1 MMSDQN
7 QKEQFAADLEQRFR
21 DVMQWAVTTWPDTD
35 HPISLGDFEDVQKTV
50 QAISQRLRHPSGEAL
65 APSEGGA
72 QFVNIAPAPWP

>member
-1 MMSDQN
+1 MSDQN

-21 DVMQWAVTTWPDTD
+21 DVMQWAVTTWPDPD
-35 HPISLGDFEDVQKTV
+35 HPISLGDFEDVQKAA

>member
-1 MMSDQN
+1 MSNQQ

-21 DVMQWAVTTWPDTD
+21 DVMQWAVTSWPDPD
-35 HPISLGDFEDVQKTV
+35 HPIAIEDFEDVHKAV
-50 QAISQRLRHPSGEAL
+50 QVISQRVRHPSGEAR

>member
-1 MMSDQN
+1 MTDQN

-21 DVMQWAVTTWPDTD
+21 DVMQWAVTTWPDPE
-35 HPISLGDFEDVQKTV
+35 HPIALGDFDDVQKAV
-50 QAISQRLRHPSGEAL
+50 QAIAQRVRHPSCEAL

>member
-1 MMSDQN
+1 MTEQN

-21 DVMQWAVTTWPDTD
+21 DVMQWAVTNWPDPE
-35 HPISLGDFEDVQKTV
+35 HPIALGDFDDVHKAV
-50 QAISQRLRHPSGEAL
+50 LAIAQRVRQPSGEAL

>member
-1 MMSDQN
+1 MSNQQ

-21 DVMQWAVTTWPDTD
+21 DVMQWAVTSWPDPD
-35 HPISLGDFEDVQKTV
+35 HPIAIEDFEDVHKAV
-50 QAISQRLRHPSGEAL
+50 QVISQRVRHPSGEAL

>member
-1 MMSDQN
+1 MSNQQ

-21 DVMQWAVTTWPDTD
+21 DVMQWAVTSWPDPD
-35 HPISLGDFEDVQKTV
+35 HPIAIEDFEDVHKAV
-50 QAISQRLRHPSGEAL
+50 QVNSQRVRHPSGEAR

>member
-1 MMSDQN
+1 MSDQN

-21 DVMQWAVTTWPDTD
+21 DVMQWAVTAWPDAE
-35 HPISLGDFEDVQKTV
+35 HPISLADFEGVQSAV
-50 QAISQRLRHPSGEAL
+50 QAIAHRVRHPSGEAL